1 MAFKNAVDV
10 DLDIAATAELTTHIQ
25 SRRVGQ
31 PRALVHQGLRLA
43 QLEAAL
49 KFGQLHGAVDAGHLR
64 GVGDLVR
71 GHRHTVGHGHL
82 DDVGEV
88 VLALRIFVVQP
99 AQPVAQQARGQ
110 GHDAAVNFGDGALG
124 LAGVLV
130 LNNRQ
135 HSPPGRSAHNAAV
148 AAGLRQG
155 QREQGQLPAVAKGQ
169 QRLQSG
175 GLGQGHVAGQNER
188 DAVILKLGQGLLHR
202 MAGAQLRLLP
212 YALQGQVHRAASQR
226 SLHHLGTVSGN
237 DHRLPG
243 R

>member
-1 MAFKNAVDV
+1 MTTDE
-10 DLDIAATAELTTHIQ
+10 AAAQIK
-25 SRRVGQ
+25 SCRVGQ
-31 PRALVHQGLRLA
+31 SGALLHQCSGLS
-43 QLEAAL
+43 QLVAAL
-49 KFGQLHGAVDAGHLR
+49 KFGQLHGAVDTGHLR

-71 GHRHTVGHGHL
+71 GHRHAVSHCKF

-88 VLALRIFVVQP
+88 VLALRVVVVKP
-99 AQPVAQQARGQ
+99 AQPLAQQTRGQ

-135 HSPPGRSAHNAAV
+135 HSPPGRSAHDAAV
-148 AAGLRQG
+148 AAGVRQVQG
-155 QREQGQLPAVAKGQ
+155 EQSQLTTVAKGQ
-169 QRLQSG
+169 QRLQSVG
-175 GLGQGHVAGQNER
+175 GGQGHVARQDKR

-212 YALQGQVHRAASQR
+212 HALQGQVHRAASQR
-226 SLHHLGTVSGN
+226 GLHHFSTVSGN
-237 DHRLPG
+237 HHRLPG

>member
-1 MAFKNAVDV
+1 M
-10 DLDIAATAELTTHIQ
+10 L
-25 SRRVGQ
+25 
-31 PRALVHQGLRLA
+31 HQGLRLT
-43 QLEAAL
+43 QLVAAL
-49 KFGQLHGAVDAGHLR
+49 KLSELQGAVNARHLR
-64 GVGDLVR
+64 GVADLVR
-71 GHRHTVGHGHL
+71 GHRHAVSHGHF

-88 VLALRIFVVQP
+88 VLALRIFVVEP

-148 AAGLRQG
+148 AAGIRQG

-169 QRLQSG
+169 KRLQSG

-212 YALQGQVHRAASQR
+212 NALQGQGQGAAS
-226 SLHHLGTVSGN
+226 
-237 DHRLPG
+237 
-243 R
+243 